1 MKGIYLEEI
10 INKGNQLMIKQL
22 INKTREVNFA
32 LLTAGEINNMHKD
45 IDKALSK
52 LWSLDRQHYLTAERY
67 ADMSDRESILDH
79 FLGIDSV
86 LSDNINRQLIGIDWT
101 CKPGISLINKI
112 EKHKKFLPCHNI
124 LSFKKVVVVYIHNAD
139 LIEGTNKAFFVYK
152 LLKQIIAEVNKPLFL
167 GGITIDAKD
176 LIK

>member
-10 INKGNQLMIKQL
+10 INKGNELMIKQL

-67 ADMSDRESILDH
+67 ADMSNRESILDH

-86 LSDNINRQLIGIDWT
+86 LSDNVNRQLIGIDCT

-112 EKHKKFLPCHNI
+112 EKHKKFLPCYNI

-139 LIEGTNKAFFVYK
+139 LIEGTNKASFVYK
-152 LLKQIIAEVNKPLFL
+152 LLKQIIAEINKPLFL